1 MIRKWA
7 WVAVVVGTMLPV
19 CSAERV
25 SVAQLETILAQSRSL
40 PDGELAAKLS
50 DLQLTERLS
59 SMRVAHWRAALPGAK
74 AQRALLGVADR
85 SAFLPLPL
93 ADLPANPAPE
103 ISEQRR
109 ILGLAAKYV
118 SHAIPQLPRFYA
130 ARTTVH
136 FEDAPGSAPD
146 GVEGGSL
153 RAVRI
158 SRTTVQYHDGQEI
171 VQPGPV
177 KTSNPKN
184 SDKGLRTWGAFGPVL
199 GLVLVDAAQ
208 NHLAWGHWER
218 GTNGS
223 LAVFRY
229 SVPKEKS
236 HYEVRY
242 CCVAAEY
249 GMQSNAFTVMSGYH
263 GEIAVDPASGII
275 VRLTL
280 QAELSKD
287 DPISRADLAVEYG
300 PVELGGTTYN
310 CPQQSVSISMA
321 RTIRQ
326 MQDPGGHA
334 WPAMGPVQMLL
345 NHVDFEDYHLF
356 RAEARVLSG
365 EEERSAGLA
374 PDATLPP
381 GKAPVDVEASEEELA
396 DVPAPPPGQA
406 NAGGSVTEI
415 AGSGKAPA
423 GDAPAGE
430 APEISTAEATAL
442 PSAPGLRDGP
452 PAITDQSSVVRFR
465 INARLV
471 DVNVV
476 ALDKKGRPI
485 SNLKPEDFE
494 IYDNGVKQDLRS
506 FNRAN
511 AESPVAPEVVPTP
524 SPATGIFSNHPAREA
539 NAANAEANTIVLL
552 VDGSNLAMRDF
563 TLARQQLL
571 DFLNKTPANQ
581 RVALYAMRYH
591 TYQVLQEA
599 TADHDAVTARL
610 KKWIPTAQDMNNAR
624 DEEERN
630 RQQID
635 TVHSPE
641 DMLSVNG
648 NYTMDT
654 GTQTEAL
661 DPKLR
666 ELGSQP
672 GPLAMALLTEVARH
686 LGSIPGHKSLVWV
699 TSDNVLADWTKASI
713 TIEKGSKFIEPV
725 ALRTQEAMNNAHV
738 SVYPLDASFLE
749 GGAVTADFGTRNVE
763 LTPTFQ
769 RPLAYERLQ
778 EGPEA
783 GSGQD
788 MNPYIQNRNFGSG
801 GRLMAQM
808 EQDMHPIQGV
818 FREVADATGG
828 RTFGRSNNML
838 GQLNSVAAE
847 GNATYLLGF
856 TPRAAA
862 DGKYHLLTVKVAG
875 RKDITLR
882 YRTGYKYDQEA
893 TSLKDRFQE
902 AMWQPVDASEI
913 GVSTRPVV
921 DAGGKA
927 LRVTVNGA
935 DLDLARHDAVPN
947 PVWTGKLDIFL
958 VQRDEAGQHA
968 RVTGQT
974 VGLRLKP
981 GTYQHAM
988 NEGLTFD
995 ERIDA
1000 KLAGGSLRVVVV
1012 DVQSGRLG
1020 SVTVP
1025 STAFQQ

>member
-1 MIRKWA
+1 MIRKWGWIA
-7 WVAVVVGTMLPV
+7 IVLGMVLPV

-25 SVAQLETILAQSRSL
+25 TVAQLEGILALSQSL
-40 PDGELAAKLS
+40 PDADLAAKLS
-50 DLQLTERLS
+50 GLQLTERLS
-59 SMRVAHWRAALPGAK
+59 YLRLAHWRAALPGAK
-74 AQRALLGVADR
+74 AQRALLGLADR
-85 SAFLPLPL
+85 SAFL
-93 ADLPANPAPE
+93 ALPAADVPDKATPDVP
-103 ISEQRR
+103 EQRR
-109 ILGLAAKYV
+109 MLGLAATYV
-118 SHAIPQLPRFYA
+118 SKAIPQLPRFYA

-136 FEDAPGSAPD
+136 FEDTPGSATD
-146 GVEGGSL
+146 AMEGGSL

-158 SRTTVQYHDGQEI
+158 SKTTVQYHDGQEI
-171 VQPGPV
+171 AEPGPL
-177 KTSNPKN
+177 KTAKTKSP
-184 SDKGLRTWGAFGPVL
+184 DLGLKTWGAFGPVL

-208 NHLAWGHWER
+208 NKLAWGHWEQ
-218 GTNGS
+218 GATGP

-229 SVPKEKS
+229 SVPREKS

-242 CCVAAEY
+242 CCVAESY
-249 GMQSNAFTVMSGYH
+249 GMQSNSFTVMSGYH

-275 VRLTL
+275 VRVTL
-280 QAELSKD
+280 QAELNSA

-300 PVELGGTTYN
+300 PVELGGTTYT
-310 CPQQSVSISMA
+310 CPQRSVSISMA

-326 MQDPGGHA
+326 LRDPSGHS

-345 NHVDFEDYHLF
+345 NHVDFDQYHLF
-356 RAEARVLSG
+356 RAETRVLSG
-365 EEERSAGLA
+365 DDERKAGLA

-381 GKAPVDVEASEEELA
+381 AAAPVDVQPSEEELA
-396 DVPAPPPGQA
+396 DVPAHPPAQAGGQA
-406 NAGGSVTEI
+406 SSGLNAVAS
-415 AGSGKAPA
+415 P
-423 GDAPAGE
+423 DAE

-442 PSAPGLRDGP
+442 PEGP
-452 PAITDQSSVVRFR
+452 AQTADQASDVRFR

-485 SNLKPEDFE
+485 TDLKPEDFE
-494 IYDNGVKQDLRS
+494 IYDNGVKQNVRS
-506 FNRAN
+506 FSRAN
-511 AESPVAPEVVPTP
+511 VESVSVPEALAPAANGGT
-524 SPATGIFSNHPAREA
+524 FSNHPSKDA
-539 NAANAEANTIVLL
+539 NAPSEEGNTIVLL
-552 VDGSNLAMRDF
+552 VDGSNLALRDF
-563 TLARQQLL
+563 TLARQQLIA
-571 DFLNKTPANQ
+571 FLNRMPANQ

-591 TYQVLQEA
+591 GYQVLAEG
-599 TADHDAVTARL
+599 TSNHDALAELL
-610 KKWIPTAQDMNNAR
+610 KKWTPDAHSMNNAR

-630 RQQID
+630 RQQMD
-635 TVHSPE
+635 TVLNPE

-654 GTQTEAL
+654 GTQSEPL

-686 LGSIPGHKSLVWV
+686 LASIPGHKSLVWV

-749 GGAVTADFGTRNVE
+749 GGAITADIQTRNVE

-769 RPLAYERLQ
+769 RPLANELPM

-783 GSGQD
+783 NSGQD
-788 MNPYIQNRNFGSG
+788 MNPYTQNRQITTG

-838 GQLNSVAAE
+838 GQLNSVATE
-847 GNATYLLGF
+847 GHATYLLGF
-856 TPRAAA
+856 TPSQPA
-862 DGKYHLLTVKVAG
+862 DGQYHLLRVKLAG
-875 RKDITLR
+875 RKDVTLR
-882 YRTGYKYDQEA
+882 YRTGYKYDKEA
-893 TSLKDRFQE
+893 MSLKDRFQE
-902 AMWQPVDASEI
+902 AVWQPVDASEI
-913 GVSTRPVV
+913 GLSTKPIV
-921 DAGGKA
+921 DAAGKA

-935 DLDLARHDAVPN
+935 DLDLSRQDAQQN
-947 PVWTGKLDIFL
+947 PLWTGKLDIFL
-958 VQRDEAGQHA
+958 VQRDAAGQHA
-968 RVTGQT
+968 KVTGQT

-1000 KLAGGSLRVVVV
+1000 KLGGGGSLRVVVV
-1012 DVQSGRLG
+1012 DVNSGRLG